1 MDSGWGTPGGARV
14 GRPVGARFR
23 RLVRGSDQGSIGR
36 GGFLVYSFFPVV
48 CVFLVK
54 FVKLIKIVV
63 H

>member
-1 MDSGWGTPGGARV
+1 VGDSGGGP
-14 GRPVGARFR
+14 GRPPCWRTLQASCKG
-23 RLVRGSDQGSIGR
+23 LGSGEHRQG